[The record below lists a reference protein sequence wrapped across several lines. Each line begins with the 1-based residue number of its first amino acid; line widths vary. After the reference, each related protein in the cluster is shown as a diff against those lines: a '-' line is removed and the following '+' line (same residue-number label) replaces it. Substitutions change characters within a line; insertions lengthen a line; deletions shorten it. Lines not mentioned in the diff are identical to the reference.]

1 MRIAFLTRE
10 YPPETAWGGIGSFY
24 FSLATALARA
34 GHEVEVF
41 AQGLSEEGV
50 VREPS
55 GVLVHRVL
63 GRKGGFGPKAGG
75 ATAENEDLGLF
86 ALGLANAMA
95 DAVIDRH
102 LAAPFDLVEGHEHLG
117 INAVLNTS
125 DFIDAVT
132 VTRYHT
138 AYWTLVKRG
147 LVDWPESK
155 LIQALEG
162 ASISSAQYR
171 ISTSSVVSA
180 ATADDFSAPKADVI
194 IPNFVDAAPYKG
206 KWADKKD
213 QVLFVGRLVLNHKRP
228 DIAVQAF
235 VTFAQKNPTYTMV
248 VAGPDMDHPEHGT
261 VWKYC
266 QSLIP
271 KALQKRITYVG
282 AQPQKEIYRLM
293 AESKALIAPSTFES
307 FGMVAVEAMQ
317 HECLPIVSQDTA
329 LADLVPEPSMARIKG
344 DAADVA
350 GGLAEV
356 LARADIANLAA
367 KARKYALDTYSE
379 KTVILENIRFFSKI
393 TQRAKP
399 QKPKYLITPR
409 DDADAPLVSIVVPS
423 YNSAAFIDETL
434 ASICGQDYA
443 NLEVIVADGGSKD
456 GTVEIVKR
464 YPEVIL
470 ISEPDKGQ
478 AHAINR
484 GILRASGEIIAY
496 LNSDDVYRP
505 GAIKTIV
512 EHFRR
517 NPEAQILVGE
527 CDYIDEASR
536 TIGHMVP
543 KYSGPDGIVRYW
555 GWEKWHC
562 IPQQAVFWRR
572 NVVERVGLFDST
584 RHFVMDLEYWIRVS
598 EFYPFLLVPE
608 NLAAF
613 RLVAGTKTVSSTDR
627 MYEEEYEAF
636 TKYKRL
642 IPPGRRLSSTFTA
655 QRHYSER
662 MLGFAEALYLNEH
675 LRRRAVKTT
684 LKAVKRFPL
693 RALDVRTWLIAGN
706 LVLTAAGQSSLA
718 DRLHNKA
725 LRVLWRMRN
734 G

>member
-41 AQGLSEEGV
+41 AQALGEERV
-50 VREPS
+50 EREPS

-63 GRKGGFGPKAGG
+63 GRKDGFGPKTGGSTAGSD
-75 ATAENEDLGLF
+75 DLGLF
-86 ALGLANAMA
+86 ALGLAFAMA

-102 LAAPFDLVEGHEHLG
+102 LVAPFDLIEGHEHLG
-117 INAVLNTS
+117 VNAILNTS

-138 AYWTLVKRG
+138 AYWTLVKRN
-147 LVDWPESK
+147 LVDWPASP
-155 LIQALEG
+155 LIQALEA

-171 ISTSSVVSA
+171 VSTSAVVSD

-194 IPNFVDAAPYKG
+194 IPNFVDAAPYTG

-228 DIAVQAF
+228 DVAVDAF
-235 VTFAQKNPTYTMV
+235 VAFAKDNPTYTMV
-248 VAGPDMDHPEHGT
+248 VAGPDMDHPTHGT

-266 QSLIP
+266 ASRIP
-271 KALQKRITYVG
+271 KALQNRITYVG
-282 AQPQKEIYRLM
+282 VQPQKEIYRLM
-293 AESKALIAPSTFES
+293 AESKAMFAPSDFES

-329 LADLVPEPSMARIKG
+329 LADLVPEPSMARTRG
-344 DAADVA
+344 DAADFAA
-350 GGLAEV
+350 GLTAL
-356 LARADIANLAA
+356 LARDDVAALA
-367 KARKYALDTYSE
+367 KRARQYALDTYSE
-379 KTVILENIRFFSKI
+379 KTVILENIRFFSEK

-399 QKPKYLITPR
+399 QKPKYLLSPR
-409 DDADAPLVSIVVPS
+409 EADKAPLVSIVVPS
-423 YNSAAFIDETL
+423 FNSAAFIDETL

-443 NLEVIVADGGSKD
+443 NLEVIVADGGSTD

-470 ISEPDKGQ
+470 ISESDKGQ

-484 GILRASGEIIAY
+484 GMLRASGEIVAY
-496 LNSDDVYRP
+496 LNSDDVYRA
-505 GAIKTIV
+505 GAIKTV
-512 EHFRR
+512 VDHFKR
-517 NPEAQILVGE
+517 NPDAQILVGE

-536 TIGHMVP
+536 TIGHLAP
-543 KYSGPDGIVRYW
+543 KYSGPAGIVRYW

-572 NVVERVGLFDST
+572 NVVEMIGLFDAT
-584 RHFVMDLEYWIRVS
+584 RHFVMDLDYWIRVA
-598 EFYPFLLVPE
+598 EKYPFLMVPE

-627 MYEEEYEAF
+627 MYEEEFETF
-636 TKYKRL
+636 IKY
-642 IPPGRRLSSTFTA
+642 RRLVPAGQRALATFQA
-655 QRHYSER
+655 RRHYSER

-675 LRRRAVKTT
+675 LRRRALKTT
-684 LKAVKRFPL
+684 LMALKRFPL
-693 RALDVRTWLIAGN
+693 RALDIRTWMIAGN
-706 LVLTAAGQSSLA
+706 LVLTAAGLSRLA
-718 DRLHNKA
+718 DRAHNKA

-734 G
+734 R